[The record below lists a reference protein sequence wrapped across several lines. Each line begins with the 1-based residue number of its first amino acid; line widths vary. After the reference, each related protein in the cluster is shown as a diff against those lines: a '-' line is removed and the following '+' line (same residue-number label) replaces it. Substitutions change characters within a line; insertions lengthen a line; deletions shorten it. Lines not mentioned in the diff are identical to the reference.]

1 MVHQSALTP
10 NDRLKTMTQKLN
22 WLDNTSRCV
31 VCANL
36 LVVGWLFCGIT
47 AAQSPAEEVPT
58 RDYSNSF
65 DGVTDLPANQIDDTI
80 EMASYSQWSEVIDDE
95 DSASVHGSTDS
106 SIRLMNLERR
116 LAQQESKLAR
126 LQNGP
131 ARAGKLFAR
140 YESVIVQPVQSNQT
154 ALIVQTGDEEFATV
168 MFPWEMEHSPRITL
182 GYEPPSNGVGWQVRY
197 WQFNHGESFV
207 ASEDNGIIQP
217 GWRADVPYL
226 VEDGDVA
233 LGVQLF
239 EEGTFV
245 SRVRADVIDLEVSR
259 NLIQPI
265 DAFIGMRYGKFGQ
278 TYSAATDEGSVN
290 AITEFRGL
298 GPTMALRLR
307 QTLPLERLTMFGTL
321 RGAMLYGQKDFLGRE
336 SNFGNTQHVNGIDLR
351 SYDEGV
357 NSFAGS
363 VEMQVGIE
371 YTITDY
377 FTTFVA
383 FEGQHHSSVGGVNPP
398 ATMEGRDGDVTGDS
412 VLDDDLS
419 FIGLTTGIQL
429 QY

>member
-1 MVHQSALTP
+1 MNPMNAWVGILF
-10 NDRLKTMTQKLN
+10 
-22 WLDNTSRCV
+22 RC
-31 VCANL
+31 
-36 LVVGWLFCGIT
+36 LVWVGPAVIAWSPADLAF
-47 AAQSPAEEVPT
+47 AQSSQNELAA
-58 RDYSNSF
+58 DDDSASF
-65 DGVTDLPANQIDDTI
+65 DTVTDLPADELADMIGQ
-80 EMASYSQWSEVIDDE
+80 ASYAQWTDADPS
-95 DSASVHGSTDS
+95 SSSGSIHDHTDS
-106 SIRLMNLERR
+106 SIQMMNLEQR
-116 LAQQESKLAR
+116 LARQESELAR
-126 LQNGP
+126 LQAGP
-131 ARAGKLFAR
+131 SRPGKLFAR

-168 MFPWEMEHSPRITL
+168 MFPWEMEHSPRVTL
-182 GYEPPSNGVGWQVRY
+182 GYEPASNRVGWQLRY
-197 WQFNHGESFV
+197 WQFDHSQSFV
-207 ASEDNGIIQP
+207 ASEDNGIIQA

-239 EEGTFV
+239 EEGTFT
-245 SRVRADVIDLEVSR
+245 SSVRTDVIDLEVSR
-259 NLIQPI
+259 NLIQPV
-265 DAFIGMRYGKFGQ
+265 DAFIGLRYGKFSQ
-278 TYSAATDEGSVN
+278 SYSAVTDEGSVN

-298 GPTMALRLR
+298 GPVMALRLR
-307 QTLPLERLTMFGTL
+307 QTLPLERLAMFGTL

-363 VEMQVGIE
+363 LEMQVGIE
-371 YTITDY
+371 YIITDH

-419 FIGLTTGIQL
+419 FFGVTTGVQL

>member
-1 MVHQSALTP
+1 
-10 NDRLKTMTQKLN
+10 MTQKIC
-22 WLDNTSRCV
+22 WGGIPSRCLV
-31 VCANL
+31 WARF
-36 LVVGWLFCGIT
+36 LVVGCLFST
-47 AAQSPAEEVPT
+47 TVNAQSSEDDVLASE
-58 RDYSNSF
+58 YSGSF
-65 DGVTDLPANQIDDTI
+65 DSVTDLPANEIADMIDQT
-80 EMASYSQWSEVIDDE
+80 SYAPWTDANATEGGVAIH
-95 DSASVHGSTDS
+95 SVSDS
-106 SIRLMNLERR
+106 SIQLMNLERR
-116 LAQQESKLAR
+116 LAQQESQLAR

-131 ARAGKLFAR
+131 ARPGKLFAR

-168 MFPWEMEHSPRITL
+168 MFPWEMKHSPRVTL
-182 GYEPPSNGVGWQVRY
+182 GYEPPSNSVGWQIRY
-197 WQFNHGESFV
+197 WQFNHGQSFV
-207 ASEDNGIIQP
+207 ANEDNGIIQP

-239 EEGTFV
+239 EEGTFT

-259 NLIQPI
+259 NLIQPV
-265 DAFIGMRYGKFGQ
+265 DAFIGMRYGKFSQ
-278 TYSAATDEGSVN
+278 AYSAVTDEGSVN

-307 QTLPLERLTMFGTL
+307 QTLPLDRLTMFGTL

-363 VEMQVGIE
+363 LEMQVGIE
-371 YTITDY
+371 YTITDH

-419 FIGLTTGIQL
+419 FVGLTTGIQL

>member
-1 MVHQSALTP
+1 MVT
-10 NDRLKTMTQKLN
+10 
-22 WLDNTSRCV
+22 
-31 VCANL
+31 
-36 LVVGWLFCGIT
+36 G
-47 AAQSPAEEVPT
+47 E
-58 RDYSNSF
+58 YSSSF
-65 DGVTDLPANQIDDTI
+65 DSVTDLPANEIADI
-80 EMASYSQWSEVIDDE
+80 INKASYSQWTEAGVT
-95 DSASVHGSTDS
+95 DSGGQSLGNADS
-106 SIRLMNLERR
+106 SIQMMNFERR
-116 LAQQESKLAR
+116 LSQQESQLAQ

-131 ARAGKLFAR
+131 ARPGKLFAR

-168 MFPWEMEHSPRITL
+168 MFPWEMEHSPRVTL
-182 GYEPPSNGVGWQVRY
+182 GYEPPSNRVGWQVRY
-197 WQFNHGESFV
+197 WHFDHGQSFT

-245 SRVRADVIDLEVSR
+245 SRVRADVIDMEVSR
-259 NLIQPI
+259 NLIKPI

-278 TYSAATDEGSVN
+278 FYSAVTDEGSVN
-290 AITEFRGL
+290 ARTEFRGL

-307 QTLPLERLTMFGTL
+307 QTLPLERLSMFGTL

-363 VEMQVGIE
+363 LEMQVGIE
-371 YTITDY
+371 YTITNF

-383 FEGQHHSSVGGVNPP
+383 FEGQHHAGVGGVNPP

-419 FIGLTTGIQL
+419 FVGLTTGIQL